1 MNYLC
6 TDSSYFQGYFQ
17 LEPSNKKVY
26 LVNPEYTMLNLTNIR
41 NKLRIFGRCEW
52 EIIILNILSNA
63 CSSSKNQADVSE
75 LFGLSLYDKYGHLT
89 AESVSNL
96 LFDSIF
102 EKQSETNTEMSVVC
116 KLWVVK
122 KKIFLFSLK
131 RVFLFWRFPYASCV
145 IMYL

>member
-1 MNYLC
+1 MNFKKEHEYMNYLC

-52 EIIILNILSNA
+52 ELIILNILANA
-63 CSSSKNQADVSE
+63 CSDAETPANISD
-75 LFGLSLYDKYGHLT
+75 LFHLSLYDKYGHLT
-89 AESVSNL
+89 TEQVSDL

-102 EKQSETNTEMSVVC
+102 EKQEETDTEMSVVF
-116 KLWVVK
+116 K
-122 KKIFLFSLK
+122 
-131 RVFLFWRFPYASCV
+131 LFWSS
-145 IMYL
+145 

>member
-116 KLWVVK
+116 KL
-122 KKIFLFSLK
+122 
-131 RVFLFWRFPYASCV
+131 
-145 IMYL
+145 